1 MAEYDLLLN
10 RVGLK
15 PGPAGGRLG
24 PAASLNYG
32 PAQDFLAGLQIGLQY
47 GPGTTHQLNAI
58 LIKNNV
64 SNVVS
69 AQQNMTKVIIERICI
84 IDNDKSSEL
93 ITFNLI
99 IPSPSLLA
107 PLVWNG

>member
-1 MAEYDLLLN
+1 MLCVRA
-10 RVGLK
+10 GLK
-15 PGPAGGRLG
+15 PGRRPG

-32 PAQDFLAGLQIGLQY
+32 PAQHLPAGLQIGLKY
-47 GPGTTHQLNAI
+47 DPDTVRPLNAI

-64 SNVVS
+64 SVVVS
-69 AQQNMTKVIIERICI
+69 AQQNMTQIIIEQICI

-99 IPSPSLLA
+99 
-107 PLVWNG
+107 